1 MTAHPPTLT
10 RRPAT
15 RTRGRIPLRGGRL
28 RATIT
33 SIALAPICFFWVYPF
48 LWVVSAAV
56 KTNAQIFKGPGLIP
70 PELHLENFSR
80 AWTQAHIG
88 VYFLN
93 TAIIAT
99 TATAIVVVTTG
110 MMGYVLGR
118 YDFPGKKLI
127 VALFIATVF
136 LPEGYTIIPIFD
148 LITRLHLNN
157 NLLGVILAESG
168 GAHVVYIL
176 LFAGFFAQL
185 PRELE
190 EAAIMDGAG
199 FLRIFARIM
208 LPLAKPVI
216 ATTVILQFERSWN
229 SFFLPLVLTL
239 SRPNLRTLGV
249 GMFAFQGEYFNDIA
263 GMAAAAT
270 VALVPIIAVFL
281 LLQRYFVEGI
291 AGAVKQ

>member
-1 MTAHPPTLT
+1 MSVL
-10 RRPAT
+10 RPAIT
-15 RTRGRIPLRGGRL
+15 ARPQEQAWPARAWRGGKL

-33 SIALAPICFFWVYPF
+33 SIVLTPICLLWVYPF

-56 KTNAQIFKGPGLIP
+56 KTNQEVFAGPGLIP
-70 PELHLENFSR
+70 KAIHGENFVR
-80 AWTQAHIG
+80 AWNQAHIG
-88 VYFLN
+88 RYFFN
-93 TAIIAT
+93 TAIIT
-99 TATAIVVVTTG
+99 LGSVLIVVVTTG

-118 YDFPGKKLI
+118 YDFPGKRLV
-127 VALFIATVF
+127 VAFFLATVF

-148 LITRLHLNN
+148 LINRLHLNN

-176 LFAGFFAQL
+176 LFAGFFSQL

-190 EAAIMDGAG
+190 EAAIIDGAG
-199 FLRIFARIM
+199 FVRIFARIM

-216 ATTVILQFERSWN
+216 ATTVILQFMSSWN

-239 SRPNLRTLGV
+239 SRPSLRTLGV
-249 GMFAFQGEYFNDIA
+249 GMYAFQGEYFSDWT

-270 VALVPIIAVFL
+270 LALLPIIAVFL

>member
-1 MTAHPPTLT
+1 MTAQTTPVAARPPVGIARA
-10 RRPAT
+10 RRGP
-15 RTRGRIPLRGGRL
+15 RPRII
-28 RATIT
+28 ATIA
-33 SIALAPICFFWVYPF
+33 ILLPICFLWLYPF

-56 KTNAQIFKGPGLIP
+56 KTNAQIFQGPGLIP
-70 PELHLENFSR
+70 AELHLENFAR
-80 AWTQAHIG
+80 AWTQARIG
-88 VYFLN
+88 LYFLN
-93 TAIIAT
+93 TVIVAVS
-99 TATAIVVVTTG
+99 ATAIVVVTTG
-110 MMGYVLGR
+110 MMGYALGR
-118 YDFPGKKLI
+118 YDFPGKKLV
-127 VALFIATVF
+127 VALFVATVF

-157 NLLGVILAESG
+157 NRFGLILAESG
-168 GAHVVYIL
+168 GAHVIYIL

-199 FLRIFARIM
+199 FVRIFWQVM

-216 ATTVILQFERSWN
+216 ATTIILQFERSWN

-239 SRPNLRTLGV
+239 STPNLRTLGV
-249 GMFAFQGEYFNDIA
+249 GMYSFQGEYFNDVA

-270 VALVPIIAVFL
+270 IALVPIIAVFL
-281 LLQRYFVEGI
+281 LLQRHFVEGI